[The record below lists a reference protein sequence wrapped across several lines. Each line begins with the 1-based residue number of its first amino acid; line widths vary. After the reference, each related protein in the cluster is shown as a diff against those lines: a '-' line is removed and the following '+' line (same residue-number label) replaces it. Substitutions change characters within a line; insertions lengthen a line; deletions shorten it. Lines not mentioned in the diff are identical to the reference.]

1 MEAVILNRQD
11 KIKYTAGLQE
21 VVTGVVE
28 AVADMEKLPANT
40 ELSIVF
46 ADNNFIQELNLSYRG
61 ENKPTDVLS
70 FAMNEMTDGEPE
82 FDFPD
87 DVNMLGDIIISLEQ
101 ARAQSEEYGHSLERE
116 VGYLVAHGML
126 HLLGYNHE
134 TSEEKQKMRRREEQI
149 MLEVKLGR

>member
-28 AVADMEKLPANT
+28 AVADMEKLPANA

-46 ADNNFIQELNLSYRG
+46 VDNNFIQELNLNYRG

-87 DVNMLGDIIISLEQ
+87 DVNMLGDIVISLEQ
-101 ARAQSEEYGHSLERE
+101 AKAQSEEYGHSLERE
-116 VGYLVAHGML
+116 VGYLAVHGML
-126 HLLGYNHE
+126 HLLGYDHE